1 MVANPSSGSRL
12 YDERERM
19 TSAATMYYMQG
30 ETMEAVAGRLGTSR
44 SSVSRLLKEA
54 RAQGI
59 VQITVT
65 DQAQQSAEGSALR
78 EIFGVE
84 AHVVPVR
91 GTSSPMT
98 RLNSVAKAAA
108 QMISGWMSDG
118 AVLGLAWGNTL
129 TAVVP
134 HLPPRPLSGA
144 VVVQLNGT
152 ATASST
158 GLTDANH
165 LLSRAAEAF
174 SAEIQPFPT
183 PAFFD
188 YAETKQLLWR
198 ERAVRRIVELQHQ
211 ADIAVFGVGVPGGEI
226 SSHLY
231 VGDFLTQQD
240 VRGLESER
248 VVGDIC
254 TVFYREDGSWED
266 IAINARASGPS
277 ARDLAAV
284 PRRVCVVA
292 GRPKVRG
299 TLGALRSGAITDLVV
314 DDLTARALL
323 ERVRHGH

>member
-1 MVANPSSGSRL
+1 MTSGGQDP
-12 YDERERM
+12 DERARV
-19 TSAATMYYMQG
+19 TLAATMYYLQG

-44 SSVSRLLKEA
+44 SSVSRMLKEA

-65 DQAQQSAEGSALR
+65 DRAQHSPEGSALR

-91 GTSSPMT
+91 VTSSPMA
-98 RLNSVAKAAA
+98 RLDSVARAAA
-108 QMISGWMSDG
+108 QLVSAWMTDG
-118 AVLGLAWGNTL
+118 AVLGIAWGNT
-129 TAVVP
+129 TSAVVP
-134 HLPPRPLSGA
+134 HLPSHPLRGA

-158 GLTDANH
+158 GLTDANQ

-174 SAEIQPFPT
+174 NAEIQPFPT

-188 YAETKQLLWR
+188 YAETKQAMWR
-198 ERAVRRIVELQHQ
+198 ERAVRRIVELQQ
-211 ADIAVFGVGVPGGEI
+211 RADIAVFGVGVPGGEI
-226 SSHLY
+226 PSHLY
-231 VGDFLTQQD
+231 VGDFLTACD
-240 VRGLESER
+240 VRELKSQR

-266 IAINARASGPS
+266 IGINARASGPS
-277 ARDLAAV
+277 ALDLAAI

-292 GRPKVRG
+292 GLAKVRG

-323 ERVRHGH
+323 QRVRPGR